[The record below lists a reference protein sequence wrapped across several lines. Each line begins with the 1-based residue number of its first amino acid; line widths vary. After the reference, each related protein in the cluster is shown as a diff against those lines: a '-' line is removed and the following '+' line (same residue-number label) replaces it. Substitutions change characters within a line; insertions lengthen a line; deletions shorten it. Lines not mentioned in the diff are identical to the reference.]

1 MTTDGSV
8 TWHAIQTTVAIA
20 EHDAIKI
27 TLDDH
32 DVAIISRIRQ
42 SMESYFRFKN
52 TGPLNNDYYLILAM
66 TI

>member
-8 TWHAIQTTVAIA
+8 TWHTIQTTVTIA

-32 DVAIISRIRQ
+32 DVGNDFQNQAIYGVVFSIQEHGSPQ
-42 SMESYFRFKN
+42 Q
-52 TGPLNNDYYLILAM
+52 
-66 TI
+66 